1 MLQTQRSDRNTRQ
14 NNLQFLHGTA
24 TELFNYMIPVKTSSP
39 VAFVTKTYEG
49 RSRPRVM
56 MILVY
61 ISTIICFLVPCVF
74 LMLQSTALHYAA
86 QYGDNGVVEH
96 LVEKGALVNCK
107 DENDVCTVCD

>member
-1 MLQTQRSDRNTRQ
+1 M
-14 NNLQFLHGTA
+14 
-24 TELFNYMIPVKTSSP
+24 FNYVIPVKTSLP
-39 VAFVTKTYEG
+39 VGFVTKTYEG
-49 RSRPRVM
+49 RSRVM

-107 DENDVCTVCD
+107 DGNDVCIVCDRGTVQAGMVK